1 MKISKRLLSVL
12 FVILVYVLIFTG
24 CGRIK
29 FNNSTEKDVLITK
42 EYSTDQIAQLKK
54 SVESGHVTFSE
65 FKASFN
71 VQCIRKTHQ
80 GYYAVLLQ
88 EDGKS
93 AFVFINKNN
102 QLINVIVVD
111 KFKTKKEFQAQ
122 LSNLMTKEI
131 MLTFEANTILLP
143 VSSVDMTAHIVQEG
157 IYIIKYSRFD
167 DGKMMSDPVIEN
179 VEFVENENISNNDDT
194 LIRDEIPFILEI
206 DKISE

>member
-1 MKISKRLLSVL
+1 MKISKRLLTVL

>member
-1 MKISKRLLSVL
+1 MKISKRLLTVL

-131 MLTFEANTILLP
+131 MLTFDANTILLP

-179 VEFVENENISNNDDT
+179 VEFVENENISNKDDT

>member
-1 MKISKRLLSVL
+1 MMILKRLLTVI
-12 FVILVYVLIFTG
+12 FAILVYVSIFTG
-24 CGRIK
+24 CDRIK
-29 FNNSTEKDVLITK
+29 FNNSAGKEALITK

-54 SVESGHVTFSE
+54 SVESGHVTFSD
-65 FKASFN
+65 FKTSFN

-93 AFVFINKNN
+93 AFVFINQNN
-102 QLINVIVVD
+102 QLINVIVAD

-122 LSNLMTKEI
+122 LSNKMTKEM
-131 MLTFEANTILLP
+131 MLTFDPNTILLP

-167 DGKMMSDPVIEN
+167 GGKTISDPVVKD
-179 VEFVENENISNNDDT
+179 VEFVVNKNVSTNDDA